1 RINRMI
7 ERVHHIAADVVVPLD
22 RNSFNPRFA
31 QFATVGGLPSLR
43 VMYQPLKGSLGLLK
57 MAEDYVVAALGLL
70 VSAPVLL
77 VAAIAIKLDSRGP
90 VIFRQERVGFNN
102 KPFTIYKLRTFAT
115 DPTDDGSKGTI
126 RTDPR
131 ITKVGAILRR
141 LSIDE
146 LPQLVNVLK
155 GDMSVVGPRPHVPNM
170 QVSGAQ
176 YYDVVREYAAR
187 YRMKPGI
194 TGWAQI
200 NGMRGGIHTVE
211 KAARG
216 VDLDLYYIE
225 NWSLWLDIKIM
236 LLTLT
241 RGMVGR
247 NVF

>member
-1 RINRMI
+1 
-7 ERVHHIAADVVVPLD
+7 ADVVVPLD
-22 RNSFNPRFA
+22 RNTFNPRFA
-31 QFATVGGLPSLR
+31 QFASVGGLPSLR
-43 VMYQPLKGSLGLLK
+43 VMYQPLKGSLGVLK
-57 MAEDYVVAALGLL
+57 MVEDYVVATIALI
-70 VSAPVLL
+70 VVAPILA
-77 VAAIAIKLDSRGP
+77 VAAVLIKLDSSGP
-90 VIFRQERVGFNN
+90 IIFTQQRVGFNN
-102 KPFTIYKLRTFAT
+102 KPFTIYKLRTFT
-115 DPTDDGSKGTI
+115 SDPTDDGSAGTR

-131 ITKVGAILRR
+131 ITKVGSVLRR

-146 LPQLVNVLK
+146 LPQLLNVLK

-170 QVSGAQ
+170 QVGDAQ

-216 VDLDLYYIE
+216 VDLDMYYVE

-236 LLTLT
+236 LLTLM